1 MLIGK
6 YMTNLMKKVIAVTPW
21 SGRRKPLSDDL
32 AEFKFSLLDFR
43 WGSLAHRISIPAPQT
58 TI

>member
-6 YMTNLMKKVIAVTPW
+6 YMTNLMKKVVAVAPW
-21 SGRRKPLSDDL
+21 SGSREPLSDDL
-32 AEFKFSLLDFR
+32 AEFKFSFLDFR
-43 WGSLAHRISIPAPQT
+43 WGGLAPRISIPAPRT